1 MAKGL
6 EIIDQFTLV
15 NAPAGSGKTTAVSK
29 TIKSLIQKPNKKIL
43 CITYTN
49 RAAEEL
55 IKKIDDERVEI
66 GTIHSFIGN
75 FMRPFFLN
83 KSIINYFGE
92 FYHEKIE
99 VILNKKDE
107 KGLERIERY
116 KNLNN
121 LDSDFIVTKE
131 TIMGNISS
139 IEYGETPFS
148 SLMYGKL
155 SHDDLLIFS
164 KKVLEIFPKLKKII
178 TQRYSYVFVDEYQD
192 TQAEILELFYSAI
205 LGSKTKLILLGDEMQ
220 QIYQGRVEGFKHIID
235 SEFIKNESLKN
246 NWRSRRPIV
255 KVLNN
260 LYFDSLY
267 KQDARRGEGQKPK
280 IHIVD
285 DVKGVS
291 VEADNLQLV
300 LYNSDLFKE
309 IDAYNLYN
317 AYNYRYKLF
326 DKYKVKEI
334 LSDMTLEN
342 PDDLMVLLLFITE
355 ISNLYETQR
364 FSELIQKVTTFK
376 FANKEIWKIK
386 KHSDKLIIRQ
396 HIENL
401 SNKIREEITIRE
413 LLQFLR
419 GNKIVETEFID
430 GIIEGMEENID
441 FKEKINSV
449 HFIEFSNCYTEMKNP
464 NFSTQHAV
472 KGEGYDYV
480 TFKASDGSNPNVK
493 LYLFF
498 EMLSK
503 GVFRYKELMTLDSK
517 IKGYKQSFSNSV
529 GIKPLELNKGD
540 FNKYNEQCKQIIINL
555 KNSLTQNEMLYKEF
569 FSEVFEIFEAKK
581 TVTAFKE
588 CIKSVN
594 RLEGVLL
601 AYKLFYVG
609 CSRAKEKLSV
619 YVRYND
625 IKKFEEEFKI
635 IMEEIGFE
643 VIKQVV

>member
-6 EIIDQFTLV
+6 EIKDQFTLV

-29 TIKSLIQKPNKKIL
+29 TIKSLIQKPIKKIL

-55 IKKIDDERVEI
+55 AKKIDDERVEI

-83 KSIINYFGE
+83 KSIIDYFGE

-99 VILNKKDE
+99 AILNRKDE

-116 KNLNN
+116 KNLND
-121 LDSDFIVTKE
+121 LDSDCIVTKD
-131 TIMGNISS
+131 TIMENISS
-139 IEYGETPFS
+139 IDYGETPFS
-148 SLMYGKL
+148 SFMYGKL

-164 KKVLEIFPKLKKII
+164 KEALEKFPKLKKII

-192 TQAEILELFYSAI
+192 TQAEILELFYRAT
-205 LGSKTKLILLGDEMQ
+205 LGSKTKLVLLGDEMQ

-246 NWRSRRPIV
+246 NWRSRKPIV
-255 KVLNN
+255 NVLNN

-280 IHIVD
+280 VHIVD

-309 IDAYNLYN
+309 IDAYNLYS
-317 AYNYRYKLF
+317 AYNCRYKLF
-326 DKYKVKEI
+326 DKYNAKEI

-355 ISNLYETQR
+355 ISNLYETRQY
-364 FSELIQKVTTFK
+364 SKLIQKVTTFK

-386 KHSDKLIIRQ
+386 KHSDKLIIRKYL
-396 HIENL
+396 EDL

-430 GIIEGMEENID
+430 RIIEGMDENID

-449 HFIEFSNCYTEMKNP
+449 YFIEFSNCYREIRNP

-503 GVFRYKELMTLDSK
+503 GVFGYQELMTLDSI
-517 IKGYKQSFSNSV
+517 IKGYKQSFSDSV
-529 GIKPLELNKGD
+529 GIKPAELNKGS
-540 FNKYNEQCKQIIINL
+540 FTQYNEQCEEIIISL
-555 KNSLTQNEMLYKEF
+555 KNSLTQNEILYKEF
-569 FSEVFEIFEAKK
+569 FIEVFEVFEAKK

-609 CSRAKEKLSV
+609 CSRAKEKLNV
-619 YVRYND
+619 YVCYNG
-625 IKKFEEEFKI
+625 IQKFEEEFTAV
-635 IMEEIGFE
+635 MEEIGFE
-643 VIKQVV
+643 VVKLGV